1 MKLTEIFNKPA
12 PIKWGKKGKTITG
25 DFTVGE
31 EDYVIYFSPGP
42 PPYDDQWGIEF
53 VQKVAG
59 KKRDKLGL
67 TGTGKEFQ
75 VFSTVI
81 NGIKDWIKKKKPGV
95 IEFDA
100 AGESRKKLYT
110 RLVKTLIKSI
120 PYKID
125 VEDAGV
131 GSFGVYR
138 LERTK

>member
-1 MKLTEIFNKPA
+1 MKLTEVFDKPA
-12 PIKWGKKGKTITG
+12 PIKWGKKGKSTIG
-25 DFTVGE
+25 AFTAGE
-31 EDYVIYFSPGP
+31 EDYVIYFSPTGAP
-42 PPYDDQWGIEF
+42 GDEWVIEF

-59 KKRDKLGL
+59 KKRGKLGL

-81 NGIKDWIKKKKPGV
+81 NGVKDWVKKKKPGV
-95 IEFDA
+95 IEFEGS
-100 AGESRKKLYT
+100 GESRKKLYT

-125 VEDAGV
+125 LEDPGK
-131 GSFGVYR
+131 GFFGVYR

>member
-1 MKLTEIFNKPA
+1 M
-12 PIKWGKKGKTITG
+12 
-25 DFTVGE
+25 
-31 EDYVIYFSPGP
+31 
-42 PPYDDQWGIEF
+42 
-53 VQKVAG
+53 QKVAG

-81 NGIKDWIKKKKPGV
+81 NGVKDWVKKKKPGV
-95 IEFDA
+95 IEFEGS
-100 AGESRKKLYT
+100 GESRKKLYT

-125 VEDAGV
+125 LEDPGK
-131 GSFGVYR
+131 GFFGVYR

>member
-1 MKLTEIFNKPA
+1 MKLTEIFDKPA
-12 PIKWGKKGKTITG
+12 PIKWGKKGKSITG

-31 EDYVIYFSPGP
+31 EDYVIYFSPMP
-42 PPYDDQWGIEF
+42 DWDDEWVIEF

-59 KKRDKLGL
+59 KKRGKLGL

-81 NGIKDWIKKKKPGV
+81 NGVKDWVKKKKPGV
-95 IEFDA
+95 IEFEGS
-100 AGESRKKLYT
+100 GESRKKLYT
-110 RLVKTLIKSI
+110 RLIKTLIKSI

-125 VEDAGV
+125 LEDPGK
-131 GSFGVYR
+131 GFFGVYR

>member
-12 PIKWGKKGKTITG
+12 PIKWGKKGETITG

-31 EDYVIYFSPGP
+31 EDYVIYFSPASYG
-42 PPYDDQWGIEF
+42 DIWGIEF
-53 VQKVAG
+53 AQKVAG
-59 KKRDKLGL
+59 KKRDKLDL

-125 VEDAGV
+125 IKDYGR
-131 GSFGVYR
+131 GSFGAYR

>member
-1 MKLTEIFNKPA
+1 MKLTEVFDKPA
-12 PIKWGKKGKTITG
+12 PIKWGKKGKSITG

-31 EDYVIYFSPGP
+31 EDYVIYFSPTLAYG
-42 PPYDDQWGIEF
+42 DEWVIEF

-59 KKRDKLGL
+59 KKRGKLGL

-81 NGIKDWIKKKKPGV
+81 NGVKDWVKKKKPGV
-95 IEFDA
+95 IEFEGS
-100 AGESRKKLYT
+100 GESRKKLYT
-110 RLVKTLIKSI
+110 RLIKTLIKSI

-125 VEDAGV
+125 LEDPGK
-131 GSFGVYR
+131 GFFGVYR